1 MFSFKLIL
9 SFIAMLVVSNKLANA
24 FVAKAFGRV
33 ARINALFST
42 ETAPIESVPSGE
54 RINKIIEL
62 ESAKVVSP
70 MELKAGEK
78 AVICRCWQSSTFP
91 LCNGS
96 HMKHNKATGDN
107 LGPVIVSV
115 PKAAE

>member
-1 MFSFKLIL
+1 
-9 SFIAMLVVSNKLANA
+9 MLVISRKVANA

-33 ARINALFST
+33 ARVNAALFST
-42 ETAPIESVPSGE
+42 EVPAESVPSGE
-54 RINKIIEL
+54 RFNKIIEL

-78 AVICRCWQSSTFP
+78 VV
-91 LCNGS
+91 LS

-107 LGPVIVSV
+107 LGMLINLTYVQFQIYILFPL
-115 PKAAE
+115 KFMN

>member
-1 MFSFKLIL
+1 
-9 SFIAMLVVSNKLANA
+9 MLVISRKVANA

-33 ARINALFST
+33 ARVNAALFST
-42 ETAPIESVPSGE
+42 EVPAESVPSGE
-54 RINKIIEL
+54 RFNKIIEL

-78 AVICRCWQSSTFP
+78 VVLCRCWQSSTFP

-107 LGPVIVSV
+107 LGMLINLTYVQFQIYILFPL
-115 PKAAE
+115 KFMN